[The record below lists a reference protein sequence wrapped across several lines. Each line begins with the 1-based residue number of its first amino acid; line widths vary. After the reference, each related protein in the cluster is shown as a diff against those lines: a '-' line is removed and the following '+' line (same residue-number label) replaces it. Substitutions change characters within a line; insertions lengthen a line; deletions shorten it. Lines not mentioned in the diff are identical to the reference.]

1 MEPGGADGRVGGH
14 LPGRGHPRRPSGH
27 RGDITGTG
35 RIVMTTTA
43 ALVPGISAAGQ
54 HYLDQGAREFFETQ
68 DRGTRCTWHSPST
81 ATNPRLSRRKT
92 PNEIV
97 PDDSHHSRPDR
108 R

>member
-1 MEPGGADGRVGGH
+1 
-14 LPGRGHPRRPSGH
+14 
-27 RGDITGTG
+27 
-35 RIVMTTTA
+35 MTTTA

-68 DRGTRCTWHSPST
+68 GRGTRCTWHSPST

-97 PDDSHHSRPDR
+97 PDDCHHSRPDR
-108 R
+108 RAHHRLRRATRPGERLEWKAFPAGS